1 MADNKPTDAVELA
14 RALIR
19 CASVTPS
26 DGGALGVT
34 AAALERLGFACHSMT
49 FSAPDTPDVDNLYAR
64 LGDSGPNFCFAGHT
78 DVVPVGDAD
87 AWSLEPFAAD
97 IRDGILYGRGATDMK
112 GAVAAFIAAVDIFL
126 ARRGGQFD
134 GSISLLIT
142 GDEEGP
148 SINGTRKVLDWL
160 GERGERLDHCLVGE
174 PTNPENLGDMV
185 KIGRRGSLTGTL
197 VVHGVQGHVA
207 YPHLADNPLPR
218 LTEILSRLSQ
228 HTFDEGNEHF
238 SPTNLELAT
247 IDVGNTAANVI
258 PAQARAV
265 FNIRF
270 NTEQTADG
278 LKNWL
283 REQCDSVLG
292 GAAGGGYDLDFHL
305 SAEPFLTTPG
315 PFTELIA
322 QAVGEVTGRR
332 PALTTTGGTSDA
344 RFIHHHCPV
353 AEFGLISESMH
364 KVDEQASVDDIERL
378 AAVYARILELYF
390 AQSGTGGDTGDGIGD
405 NPNAA

>member
-1 MADNKPTDAVELA
+1 MADNKPTDAVELT

-19 CASVTPS
+19 CASVTPH
-26 DGGALGVT
+26 DGGALAVT
-34 AAALERLGFACHSMT
+34 EASLERLGFTSHRMT
-49 FSAPDTPDVDNLYAR
+49 FSDADTPDVDNLYAR

-126 ARRGGQFD
+126 AKRGGSFD

-160 GERGERLDHCLVGE
+160 DERGERLDHCLVGE
-174 PTNPENLGDMV
+174 PTNPDALGDMV
-185 KIGRRGSLTGTL
+185 KIGRRGSITGTL

-218 LTEILSRLSQ
+218 LVQMLDRICQ
-228 HTFDEGNEHF
+228 HTFDEGTEHF

-258 PAQARAV
+258 PSQAKAV

-270 NTEQTADG
+270 NTEQTSDG
-278 LKNWL
+278 LQQWL
-283 REQCDSVLG
+283 HEQCAAVG
-292 GAAGGGYDLDFHL
+292 GEFELDFHI
-305 SAEPFLTTPG
+305 SAQPFLTEPG

-322 QAVGEVTGRR
+322 TAVTDVTGQR

-364 KVDEQASVDDIERL
+364 KVDEQASVSDIESL
-378 AAVYARILELYF
+378 AGVYARMLELYF
-390 AQSGTGGDTGDGIGD
+390 SPNGLGD
-405 NPNAA
+405 AA